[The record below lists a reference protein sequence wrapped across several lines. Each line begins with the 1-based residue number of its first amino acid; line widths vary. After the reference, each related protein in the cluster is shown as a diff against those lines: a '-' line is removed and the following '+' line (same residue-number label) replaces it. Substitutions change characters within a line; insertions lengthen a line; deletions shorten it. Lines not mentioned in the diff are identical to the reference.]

1 MIDFSVTSA
10 ITVLNLI
17 ILFFILR
24 KILFKPVTKFIAAR
38 QAKIQ
43 ADIDFAANDRAEAK
57 SVRELYEKKL
67 KNAETE
73 AAALLKKTKE
83 QAEARANQL
92 IGEGAAQA
100 ELIIAGARKQIAA
113 ERQAA
118 YLMFKAEAS
127 RLVIAAASKL
137 LRRELSG
144 EDVRRLAE
152 DALDECAAAQ
162 RRVD

>member
-10 ITVLNLI
+10 LTVLNLV

-43 ADIDFAANDRAEAK
+43 SDIDAAANDRAEAK
-57 SVRELYEKKL
+57 SLRELYEAKMKD
-67 KNAETE
+67 AENE

-83 QAEARANQL
+83 QAERRADQL
-92 IGEGAAQA
+92 VAGGAAQA
-100 ELIIAGARKQIAA
+100 ELIIAGAHKQISA

-118 YLMFKAEAS
+118 YLVFKAEAS

-152 DALDECAAAQ
+152 DAINECAAAQ
-162 RRVD
+162 GQNR